1 MARGR
6 PIGALSVVSSAP
18 GRCYGEAD
26 LEIVQHV
33 AHRAALAIDNAR
45 LYRAAQEAIR
55 MRDEFLT
62 VATHELNTP
71 MTSLTLSL
79 EAMDRSL
86 RSGRLCDPPAMG
98 RQVERALRQATR
110 LARLNRELLEVSRI
124 DTDRASLDLAE
135 VDLGGVVRDV
145 IARFELD
152 LARAGCSVSL
162 RISGRN
168 VGSWDRSRVD
178 QIVTNLVAN
187 AIKFGPGKPIEIVV
201 GEEAGTTRLS
211 VKDHGI
217 GVDPARQERI
227 FDRFERAVSD
237 RHYGGLGLGLY
248 ISRQIARA
256 HGGSI
261 RVESA
266 PGAGATFTVE
276 LPGAGPPVSPRA
288 PAFSND
294 SI

>member
-1 MARGR
+1 
-6 PIGALSVVSSAP
+6 
-18 GRCYGEAD
+18 
-26 LEIVQHV
+26 
-33 AHRAALAIDNAR
+33 
-45 LYRAAQEAIR
+45 
-55 MRDEFLT
+55 
-62 VATHELNTP
+62 
-71 MTSLTLSL
+71 
-79 EAMDRSL
+79 
-86 RSGRLCDPPAMG
+86 
-98 RQVERALRQATR
+98 
-110 LARLNRELLEVSRI
+110 
-124 DTDRASLDLAE
+124 
-135 VDLGGVVRDV
+135 
-145 IARFELD
+145 
-152 LARAGCSVSL
+152 
-162 RISGRN
+162 

-187 AIKFGPGKPIEIVV
+187 AIKFGPGKPIEIVL

-248 ISRQIARA
+248 ISRQIAQA

-288 PAFSND
+288 PVFSND
-294 SI
+294 SIGSIR